1 MKTFSSLRN
10 IDIHR
15 NIQTKTTFNGNTTPR
30 SQAYKKLHR
39 NVFMGKTTEYLLFYR
54 VKNIT
59 QGKSDQITTD
69 LFFYASS
76 FVCLLLLQ
84 KIYM

>member
-1 MKTFSSLRN
+1 
-10 IDIHR
+10 
-15 NIQTKTTFNGNTTPR
+15 
-30 SQAYKKLHR
+30 
-39 NVFMGKTTEYLLFYR
+39 MGKTTEYLLFYR